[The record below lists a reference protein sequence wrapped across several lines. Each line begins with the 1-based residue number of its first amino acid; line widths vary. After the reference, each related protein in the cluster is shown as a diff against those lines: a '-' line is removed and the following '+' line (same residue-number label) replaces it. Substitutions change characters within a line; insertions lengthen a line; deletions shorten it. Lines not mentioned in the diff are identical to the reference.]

1 MKRVLIK
8 MSGAFLAGDKGFGV
22 SLESTQLFAK
32 EIAAA
37 YSRGFQIAIVIGG
50 GNFWRGAQQGS
61 GMDPA
66 TADYVGMLGTIMNAV
81 VMQDALEAIGVDT
94 RVQTSIS
101 VLELAEPYIRRRA
114 LRHLEKGRVVIFGG
128 GTGNPFFTTD
138 TAGALRALEIEA
150 DALLMAKN
158 DIDGVYNA
166 DPRTDESAK
175 KYQTLSFIDA
185 INEDLGVMDTTALSL
200 CMDKDMPIYVFNIS
214 VEGSL
219 EKILAGEPIG
229 TVIKRDIKTNFV
241 N

>member
-8 MSGAFLAGDKGFGV
+8 MSGAFLAGDQGFGV
-22 SLESTQLFAK
+22 SLEATQLFAK

-37 YSRGFQIAIVIGG
+37 YSRGVQIAIVIGG

-81 VMQDALEAIGVDT
+81 VLQDALEAIGVDT

-166 DPRTDESAK
+166 DPRTDKNAK

-185 INEDLGVMDTTALSL
+185 INKELGVMDTTALSL
-200 CMDKDMPIYVFNIS
+200 CMDKNMPIHVFNIS

-219 EKILAGEPIG
+219 EKILIGEPIG
-229 TVIKRDIKTNFV
+229 TLVKKDIKTSFV

>member
-1 MKRVLIK
+1 MLIK
-8 MSGAFLAGDKGFGV
+8 MSGAFLAGDQGFGV
-22 SLESTQLFAK
+22 SLEATQSFAK

-37 YSRGFQIAIVIGG
+37 YSRGVQIAVVIGG

-81 VMQDALEAIGVDT
+81 VLQDALEAIGVDT

-150 DALLMAKN
+150 EALLMAKN

-166 DPRTDESAK
+166 DPRTDKSAK
-175 KYQTLSFIDA
+175 KYQTLSFLDA
-185 INEDLGVMDTTALSL
+185 INKDLGVMDTTALSL

-219 EKILAGEPIG
+219 EKILMGEPIG
-229 TVIKRDIKTNFV
+229 TEVKKDIKTSFV
-241 N
+241 K